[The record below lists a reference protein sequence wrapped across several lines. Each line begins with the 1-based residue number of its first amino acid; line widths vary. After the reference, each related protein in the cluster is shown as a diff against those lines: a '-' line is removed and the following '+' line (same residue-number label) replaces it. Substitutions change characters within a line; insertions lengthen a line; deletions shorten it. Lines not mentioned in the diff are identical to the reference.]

1 MKRLMVKLT
10 DGDTVNI
17 AADKLTTPAD
27 DSGYII
33 AMKGGEIVGVFDMG
47 NVVTLY
53 LSEMNGGGK

>member
-1 MKRLMVKLT
+1 MKRLMVKLS

-33 AMKGGEIVGVFDMG
+33 AMKNGEIVGVFDMG

-53 LSEMNGGGK
+53 LSEMNGGK